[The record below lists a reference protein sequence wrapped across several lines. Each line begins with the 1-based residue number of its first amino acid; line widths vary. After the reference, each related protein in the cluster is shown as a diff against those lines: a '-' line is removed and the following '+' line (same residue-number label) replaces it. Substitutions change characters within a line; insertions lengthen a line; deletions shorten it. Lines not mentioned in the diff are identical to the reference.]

1 MFLNLKITSASCQRY
16 LLKEVSKCTLFAKS
30 SFVSDLM
37 NFAKFL
43 KAFLASMDLANE
55 VNRRQNK
62 SVRFS
67 ICISPFQSISSVFP
81 PAYQSFRLR
90 ISLSACL

>member
-16 LLKEVSKCTLFAKS
+16 LLKEVSKTLFAKS

-37 NFAKFL
+37 NFSKFL

-81 PAYQSFRLR
+81 PAYQSFRLP